1 MKRRRAVRRQEDEAM
16 QDHNREMMAKIT
28 SGARLESPDEMTD
41 DYREALV
48 HLMTMQADS
57 ELAGGYG
64 YVPWIMK
71 APSVEEKHVV
81 AQIVKDEIRHATVMY
96 GLLADLGFDVEAH
109 VRAHDDV
116 FRMRIEPDADIG
128 TARITS
134 DKRVNIFYY
143 PIDTWAD
150 FVFFNFCMDRGAGH
164 QLEDARHCSYGP
176 WVRAIEG
183 IFKEEKFHIRHG
195 EHWVRKL
202 AEDPTTRDEAQATFD
217 KWYVRTMNIFG
228 RPGSPKN
235 QVYRAYRLKL
245 RDNDD
250 VRQAFALEVRELSE
264 KFGLRVPEWK
274 PAWDRIP
281 EEAQIPG

>member
-1 MKRRRAVRRQEDEAM
+1 MIDRGERVE
-16 QDHNREMMAKIT
+16 
-28 SGARLESPDEMTD
+28 SGDEMTD
-41 DYREALV
+41 EYRDHLV

-64 YVPWIMK
+64 YVPWITR
-71 APSVEEKHVV
+71 APGVDEKHVV
-81 AQIVKDEIRHATVMY
+81 AQIVKDELRHATVMY
-96 GLLADLGFDVEAH
+96 GLLGDLGVDVTHH
-109 VRAHDDV
+109 VQQHDDA
-116 FRMRIEPDADIG
+116 FTMRIDADADIG
-128 TARITS
+128 TARITP

-164 QLEDARHCSYGP
+164 QLEDVRACSYGP
-176 WVRAIEG
+176 WARAIEG

-202 AEDPTTRDEAQATFD
+202 AGEAATHDEAQRTFE

-235 QVYRAYRLKL
+235 AVYRRLRLKV
-245 RDNDD
+245 RDNDE
-250 VRQAFALEVRELSE
+250 VRRAFAEEVATLCG
-264 KFGLRVPEWK
+264 KVGLAV
-274 PAWDRIP
+274 PAWNPVWEALP

>member
-1 MKRRRAVRRQEDEAM
+1 MTERQADE
-16 QDHNREMMAKIT
+16 RLI
-28 SGARLESPDEMTD
+28 ARIEAGERVESPEEMTPE
-41 DYREALV
+41 YRSALI

-71 APSVEEKHVV
+71 APGVEEKHVV

-96 GLLADLGFDVEAH
+96 GLLADLGVDVTQH
-109 VRAHDDV
+109 VNAHDEV
-116 FRMRIEPDADIG
+116 FTMRIDADADIG
-128 TARITS
+128 TSRITS

-143 PIDTWAD
+143 PIETWAD
-150 FVFFNFCMDRGAGH
+150 FIFFNFCMDRGAGH
-164 QLEDARHCSYGP
+164 QLEDVRHCSYGP

-195 EHWVRKL
+195 EYWVKRL
-202 AEDPTTRDEAQATFD
+202 AENPATHDEAQTTFGR
-217 KWYVRTMNIFG
+217 WYIRTMNIFG

-235 QVYRAYRLKL
+235 AMYRKYRLKL
-245 RDNDD
+245 RDND
-250 VRQAFALEVRELSE
+250 EVRREFAAEVAGLCE
-264 KFGLRVPEWK
+264 KVGLTVPEWK
-274 PAWDRIP
+274 PVWDRLP